1 MSSRWHSWTG
11 ATKPNIFGYGSHT
24 CWINNA
30 TIIICSEEEKCSKF
44 IMRLCGLLL
53 SGMTSEFRAF
63 YNNLFSWWINV
74 RCILDCFPVSVSTEA
89 LYCCDDQ
96 LAHSYSNPNKLY
108 ISGSTTI
115 FNLICCKHSA
125 HLSLGIFVSSNGCA
139 SADVVLYWPTH
150 ECRVQT
156 AMFIVHCSVYFHSH
170 IFQWHKLNRLFHQ
183 GAFFCKLTID
193 INAYWR

>member
-11 ATKPNIFGYGSHT
+11 ATKPNIFSYGSHT
-24 CWINNA
+24 CWINND

-96 LAHSYSNPNKLY
+96 LAHSYSNPYKLY
-108 ISGSTTI
+108 FSGSTTI

-125 HLSLGIFVSSNGCA
+125 HLSIGILVSSIWSCLCRCCA
-139 SADVVLYWPTH
+139 LLTNPWVPSSNCY
-150 ECRVQT
+150 
-156 AMFIVHCSVYFHSH
+156 VHCSLFSIFSFTYFSMT
-170 IFQWHKLNRLFHQ
+170 QTLWTLLS
-183 GAFFCKLTID
+183 GGVLL
-193 INAYWR
+193 